1 MYLKGAPPAGNKS
14 LLGVWFSKK
23 RAGLMRFVCR
33 TMWVRGGYVRAEG
46 R

>member
-14 LLGVWFSKK
+14 LLGVWFAKMTAG
-23 RAGLMRFVCR
+23 RARCVCKS
-33 TMWVRGGYVRAEG
+33 MWVRVGYVRAEG